1 MLHPETLA
9 TVCHFRQELYGCLGH
24 RQDSLFELTDAV
36 LTATERSPLVRLS
49 LGPVFRRRWSSTC
62 DALADGSV
70 DVTTL
75 HSVFQANLAPP
86 AGGERLLWALDGTH
100 WPRPAAATS
109 PERTFERR
117 VASGQPRDGVVPAWA
132 YQWLV
137 VAPEAHG
144 SWVLPL
150 DVRRRGPEVGLPTSL
165 AIAQLQAALADQ
177 PAEAVRPVVTLDTG
191 YDVSALVQAAH
202 ASASPSFAELLLTPD
217 AVIGTD
223 AARLAPA

>member
-1 MLHPETLA
+1 VLDPETLA

-49 LGPVFRRRWSSTC
+49 LGPAFRRGWPSTC

-70 DVTTL
+70 DVTAL
-75 HSVFQANLAPP
+75 RSLFQANLAPP
-86 AGGERLLWALDGTH
+86 ADGERPLWALDGTH
-100 WPRPAAATS
+100 WPRPAAVTS
-109 PERTFERR
+109 PERTYERR
-117 VASGQPRDGVVPAWA
+117 VASGQPRDGIVPAWA

-150 DVRRRGPEVGLPTSL
+150 DVRRRGPTVGLPTSL
-165 AIAQLQAALADQ
+165 AITQLQAALVDQ
-177 PAEAVRPVVTLDTG
+177 SPDAARPVVTLDTG
-191 YDVSALVQAAH
+191 YDVSALAQAHLPAD
-202 ASASPSFAELLLTPD
+202 LL
-217 AVIGTD
+217 V
-223 AARLAPA
+223 RLAKRRRLYRAPEP